1 MSSSKV
7 EEIFEGEY
15 EISKADRYMSL
26 EVLGEGTFGTV
37 RKGIDRRSGKIVA
50 IKYIRVMS
58 KNGSLP
64 KAIFR
69 EMQSLKQL
77 SDCTNI
83 IHLHDTYVEETCV
96 CLVTEYA
103 QSDLSELITYRG
115 SNKNYI
121 PRSQIKTLFH
131 QMLRA
136 VDYCH
141 ANHIIHRDIKPA
153 SKNKRIMSRL
163 FLRCSFVTVQIQ

>member
-1 MSSSKV
+1 MSNI
-7 EEIFEGEY
+7 EIFEDEY
-15 EISKADRYMSL
+15 EIGKADRYMPL

-50 IKYIRVMS
+50 IKYIRIMS

-64 KAIFR
+64 KAVFR

-77 SDCTNI
+77 CNCTNI
-83 IHLHDTYVEETCV
+83 IHLHDVYVEETSV

-103 QSDLSELITYRG
+103 QSDLAELITYRG
-115 SNKNYI
+115 TSKDYI
-121 PRSQIKTLFH
+121 PRSQIKTLFY

-153 SKNKRIMSRL
+153 SKNK
-163 FLRCSFVTVQIQ
+163 

>member
-7 EEIFEGEY
+7 EEIFEDEY

-69 EMQSLKQL
+69 
-77 SDCTNI
+77 
-83 IHLHDTYVEETCV
+83 
-96 CLVTEYA
+96 
-103 QSDLSELITYRG
+103 
-115 SNKNYI
+115 
-121 PRSQIKTLFH
+121 
-131 QMLRA
+131 
-136 VDYCH
+136 
-141 ANHIIHRDIKPA
+141 
-153 SKNKRIMSRL
+153 
-163 FLRCSFVTVQIQ
+163 